1 MKQKSGL
8 KEMGLL
14 NVEDSASFLNV
25 SVRTFQQEI
34 AKEIKPVDIP
44 TKNNF
49 YSIESLKSW
58 VESRVQRQVQ
68 SKTAAMA

>member
-1 MKQKSGL
+1 
-8 KEMGLL
+8 MGLL
-14 NVEDSASFLNV
+14 NVEDSAAFLNV